1 MPQNVPKIEWTEDA
15 LRVRQHIFEFWSEHR
30 RAPNL
35 REVHEALGL
44 DRRQIMQAYKLL
56 QLGIIITVDEDTQ
69 NANLLKA
76 PPFSSYP
83 SQVEVYVDG
92 EFHSYAGCASES
104 IAFSHMPPFKDRDVR
119 LESYCICCLEP
130 ITIESKNFE
139 VQSASPESV
148 LMHVSL
154 SPYEWGNVNMVTM
167 CDSMNFVIDAEHAD
181 RFERQSSR
189 RGILCDLEQT
199 KKFVTYTADQRMHD
213 YHWPGQTMM
222 PEMVIKTFQHFGVDT
237 SVWEG

>member
-1 MPQNVPKIEWTEDA
+1 MPQNVPKIEWTEDT
-15 LRVRQHIFEFWSEHR
+15 LRVRQHIFEFWAEQK

-35 REVHEALGL
+35 REVHEALDL
-44 DRRQIMQAYKLL
+44 DRRAIIQAYKAL
-56 QLGIIITVDEDTQ
+56 QLGIVITVDENTQ

-83 SQVEVYVDG
+83 SQVEVYVDD

-104 IAFSHMPPFKDRDVR
+104 IAISHMPPFEDRDVR

-130 ITIESKNFE
+130 ITITSKSFE
-139 VQSASPESV
+139 VQSANPESV
-148 LMHVSL
+148 LMHVST
-154 SPYEWGNVNMVTM
+154 SPYDWNNVDMVTM

-189 RGILCDLEQT
+189 RGVLCDLDQT
-199 KKFVTYTADQRMHD
+199 KKFVTYTANQRMWD
-213 YHWPGQTMM
+213 YHWPCQTMV
-222 PEMVIKTFQHFGVDT
+222 PEMVIGVF
-237 SVWEG
+237 EGLGCDVTAWQG